1 MSNPRNHRVIFKD
14 ADRTFLTNFLL
25 IFNFQVEDEENI
37 GQLSKRVT
45 FQANVKNGKEN
56 GHKSEMPKFKAEG
69 LVKMKKAAKIR
80 EKKEKKDRRRRDKV
94 ATELSDN
101 LENAFEAFGKSD
113 KYDFD
118 KDFVM

>member
-1 MSNPRNHRVIFKD
+1 MSNLKNHSVIFKD

-25 IFNFQVEDEENI
+25 LINFQAEDEENI
-37 GQLSKRVT
+37 GQLTKRVT

-56 GHKSEMPKFKAEG
+56 GQKSDMPKFKAEG
-69 LVKMKKAAKIR
+69 LVKLKKASKMR